1 MLPSRLSPFTPIR
14 LRFCVSKGLSAPV
27 GSVLTGS
34 REIVSRARGFRRTL
48 GGNMRQAG
56 LLAACGL
63 VAFEPLVDRPADDR
77 INGRRLAEGLQAI
90 DPAWVDIDCVVTNV
104 VMLHIRNLRP
114 CARICRSS
122 CKLRGSC
129 GSRRERRDQA
139 CYTPSHLRRDVD
151 RTVPYRPSVR
161 YEKDFGEI
169 TPMPQSL
176 LILPGELPGHKLLTP
191 RG

>member
-139 CYTPSHLRRDVD
+139 CYTPSHLRRRRRPHRIGLPSDTR
-151 RTVPYRPSVR
+151 RTLVR
-161 YEKDFGEI
+161 SR
-169 TPMPQSL
+169 QCRNLS
-176 LILPGELPGHKLLTP
+176 
-191 RG
+191 